1 MAPSK
6 KKAIIIILKHI
17 LFYYRT
23 KLKTISVLFSSREN
37 QTSFLLYFVFFNLKN
52 ALEILKIWNLFIGVL
67 SS

>member
-23 KLKTISVLFSSREN
+23 KLKTISVLFTVVERIK
-37 QTSFLLYFVFFNLKN
+37 LLYFCILYFFNLK
-52 ALEILKIWNLFIGVL
+52 KCIGNT
-67 SS
+67 